1 MILLSR
7 AEEAA
12 RLQQQQA
19 AQGANGGLQ
28 RVRVTQAEG
37 AGLGAD
43 RANATGGADA
53 SGGGALPSAGSGAE
67 SATESVSVSGN
78 TQGADLS
85 AMSSDAIHQRVQ
97 EFREQQGFG
106 GGRFGEGGGF
116 GGGGFGGGGG
126 PIMIIGGG
134 RGRFNIN
141 RPHRRLCYTIDHS
154 PLDPR
159 PYARNRQTLEPRSP
173 HDPLPRDR
181 GGPFH
186 SPKT

>member
-19 AQGANGGLQ
+19 AQGANGGFQ
-28 RVRVTQAEG
+28 RLSVTRTEG

-43 RANATGGADA
+43 LANATSGADA

-85 AMSSDAIHQRVQ
+85 AMSSDAIRQRVQ

-106 GGRFGEGGGF
+106 GGGGRFAAGGGL

-126 PIMIIGGG
+126 PIGILGGG
-134 RGRFNIN
+134 RGRVHLAA
-141 RPHRRLCYTIDHS
+141 P
-154 PLDPR
+154 PR
-159 PYARNRQTLEPRSP
+159 
-173 HDPLPRDR
+173 
-181 GGPFH
+181 
-186 SPKT
+186 